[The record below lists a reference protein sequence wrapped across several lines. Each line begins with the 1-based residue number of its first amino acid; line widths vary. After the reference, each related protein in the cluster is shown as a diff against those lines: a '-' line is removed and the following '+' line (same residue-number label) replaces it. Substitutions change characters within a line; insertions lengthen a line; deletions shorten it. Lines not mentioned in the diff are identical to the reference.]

1 MSDSPGPDGTYTSAH
16 TGYLRAFGLWVKNH
30 KIRAVL
36 YAFLLYLIFELLTI
50 PYLEIAGLRNKNP
63 TRTALMDQ
71 RVAEAEDQ
79 GKTLKI
85 SSHWIQLSRIPR
97 YALNAIIVSEDGTFY
112 AHGGIDWFEV
122 QESVERNLEEGRA
135 ARGASTITQQ
145 LAKNLYLS
153 TSKTPMRKVKEV
165 IITLLLENQLGK
177 DRILELYVNLIEW
190 GRGVFGIDAASKA
203 YFGKSASD
211 LTLDEAAR
219 LAAVIPS
226 PLTHRPDSD
235 SRYVLRRKQIVLSR
249 LSARK
254 TMTSSTNEETQPNT
268 RQLDDSAEIL
278 FDRTGAL
285 QPEDSE
291 QILFDTTGTPDLGD
305 SSEGEPNGL

>member
-1 MSDSPGPDGTYTSAH
+1 
-16 TGYLRAFGLWVKNH
+16 
-30 KIRAVL
+30 
-36 YAFLLYLIFELLTI
+36 
-50 PYLEIAGLRNKNP
+50 
-63 TRTALMDQ
+63 
-71 RVAEAEDQ
+71 
-79 GKTLKI
+79 
-85 SSHWIQLSRIPR
+85 
-97 YALNAIIVSEDGTFY
+97 
-112 AHGGIDWFEV
+112 
-122 QESVERNLEEGRA
+122 
-135 ARGASTITQQ
+135 
-145 LAKNLYLS
+145 
-153 TSKTPMRKVKEV
+153 MRKVKEV

-190 GRGVFGIDAASKA
+190 GRGVFGIDAASKT

-254 TMTSSTNEETQPNT
+254 TPMSSTNEETQPNPM
-268 RQLDDSAEIL
+268 QLDDSAEIL
-278 FDRTGAL
+278 FDTTGTL
-285 QPEDSE
+285 QPEDSA
-291 QILFDTTGTPDLGD
+291 QIRFDTTGTPDLED